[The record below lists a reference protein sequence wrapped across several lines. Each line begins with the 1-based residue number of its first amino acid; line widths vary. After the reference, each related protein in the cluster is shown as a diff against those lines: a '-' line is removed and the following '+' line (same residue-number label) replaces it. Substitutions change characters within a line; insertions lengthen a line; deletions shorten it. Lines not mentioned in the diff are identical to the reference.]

1 MTDSKIK
8 SAKKLLAREA
18 LRRVLI
24 SRHQS
29 AGIDLLVIFQQD
41 FPRQGGTGLIC
52 CLWRQ
57 YFSLHRHY
65 APSGASRLRCWYRFT
80 SAKPAQR

>member
-1 MTDSKIK
+1 
-8 SAKKLLAREA
+8 
-18 LRRVLI
+18 
-24 SRHQS
+24 
-29 AGIDLLVIFQQD
+29 VIFQQD

-57 YFSLHRHY
+57 YFSLQRHY